1 MDSWRIG
8 FSRSNRRT
16 FLRCVAALIIASGVL
31 VAPTGA
37 GASEACGEISFG
49 FEGTRLLNDGISDSA
64 GPFPIELAP
73 GTYDV
78 TLVAHDFHSEQS
90 SVGTQPGEQFVV
102 ELDNGY
108 VSPPSLDIPDD
119 SDTTTTVHGSQQI
132 STPATAISVHH
143 LGVPGVNSVNVLCV
157 GFDPIAE
164 TTPVEPIEPDGSGDG
179 EEESEVTRDEPSE
192 STDDSTDEPG
202 DDEPSANDEPGD
214 DADDDANDD
223 DSSDDEPG
231 DDDSPGE
238 GATDADT
245 DEPAAGDDDDINSG
259 SSSMSDSVDPTEP
272 VPEVLGLV
280 EEATPAAGSAAAQ
293 TPQLAITG
301 RNNSLAFAL
310 FAFGLV
316 LLGGSFVLASDQ
328 RNKTA
333 VVSRR

>member
-143 LGVPGVNSVNVLCV
+143 LGVPGINSVNVLCV

-164 TTPVEPIEPDGSGDG
+164 TTPVGPVEPIEPDGSGDG
-179 EEESEVTRDEPSE
+179 EEESEVTQ
-192 STDDSTDEPG
+192 DEPG
-202 DDEPSANDEPGD
+202 DDEPSANDEPG
-214 DADDDANDD
+214 DDANDD